1 MQLPKISQGYR
12 LLFQF
17 SEAIKF
23 IHDYVAKS
31 ITNWGV
37 TFAFTKKKIWNDIAK
52 KKKKQ
57 TEKPPKTTKKLT
69 EMKIGRISRLH
80 ISLVSRKLYHRNLLL
95 YVFFFTD
102 SIDKMSKRVKD
113 YLERFPAFDL
123 LSSRALKI
131 DNKLNTSLFDL
142 IEI

>member
-52 KKKKQ
+52 KKQKK
-57 TEKPPKTTKKLT
+57 KPKNNQKANRNKDRKDF
-69 EMKIGRISRLH
+69 KITYKS
-80 ISLVSRKLYHRNLLL
+80 
-95 YVFFFTD
+95 
-102 SIDKMSKRVKD
+102 
-113 YLERFPAFDL
+113 RFP
-123 LSSRALKI
+123 
-131 DNKLNTSLFDL
+131 
-142 IEI
+142 

>member
-23 IHDYVAKS
+23 IHDNVPKS

-52 KKKKQ
+52 KKNKQ
-57 TEKPPKTTKKLT
+57 KNPQNNQKANRNKDRKDF
-69 EMKIGRISRLH
+69 KITYKS
-80 ISLVSRKLYHRNLLL
+80 
-95 YVFFFTD
+95 
-102 SIDKMSKRVKD
+102 
-113 YLERFPAFDL
+113 RFP
-123 LSSRALKI
+123 
-131 DNKLNTSLFDL
+131 
-142 IEI
+142 

>member
-37 TFAFTKKKIWNDIAK
+37 TFAFTKKKNWNDIAK
-52 KKKKQ
+52 KNKK
-57 TEKPPKTTKKLT
+57 TPKNNQKADRNKDRKDL
-69 EMKIGRISRLH
+69 KITYKS
-80 ISLVSRKLYHRNLLL
+80 
-95 YVFFFTD
+95 
-102 SIDKMSKRVKD
+102 
-113 YLERFPAFDL
+113 RFP
-123 LSSRALKI
+123 
-131 DNKLNTSLFDL
+131 
-142 IEI
+142 

>member
-1 MQLPKISQGYR
+1 MCNYLKSLRDTESIAYFFYQFDPRNVQLPKISQGYR

-52 KKKKQ
+52 KKKKKKTQ
-57 TEKPPKTTKKLT
+57 KQPK
-69 EMKIGRISRLH
+69 S
-80 ISLVSRKLYHRNLLL
+80 
-95 YVFFFTD
+95 
-102 SIDKMSKRVKD
+102 
-113 YLERFPAFDL
+113 
-123 LSSRALKI
+123 
-131 DNKLNTSLFDL
+131 
-142 IEI
+142 

>member
-52 KKKKQ
+52 KKKKK
-57 TEKPPKTTKKLT
+57 KPKNNQKANRNKDRKDF
-69 EMKIGRISRLH
+69 KITYKS
-80 ISLVSRKLYHRNLLL
+80 
-95 YVFFFTD
+95 
-102 SIDKMSKRVKD
+102 
-113 YLERFPAFDL
+113 RFP
-123 LSSRALKI
+123 
-131 DNKLNTSLFDL
+131 
-142 IEI
+142 

>member
-17 SEAIKF
+17 SEAIKC

-52 KKKKQ
+52 KKNKNKK
-57 TEKPPKTTKKLT
+57 TPKNNQKANRNKDRKDF
-69 EMKIGRISRLH
+69 KITYKS
-80 ISLVSRKLYHRNLLL
+80 
-95 YVFFFTD
+95 
-102 SIDKMSKRVKD
+102 
-113 YLERFPAFDL
+113 RFP
-123 LSSRALKI
+123 
-131 DNKLNTSLFDL
+131 
-142 IEI
+142 

>member
-52 KKKKQ
+52 KKNKNKK
-57 TEKPPKTTKKLT
+57 TPKNNQKANRNKDRKDF
-69 EMKIGRISRLH
+69 KITYKS
-80 ISLVSRKLYHRNLLL
+80 
-95 YVFFFTD
+95 
-102 SIDKMSKRVKD
+102 
-113 YLERFPAFDL
+113 RFP
-123 LSSRALKI
+123 
-131 DNKLNTSLFDL
+131 
-142 IEI
+142 

>member
-17 SEAIKF
+17 SEAITF

-52 KKKKQ
+52 KKKK
-57 TEKPPKTTKKLT
+57 KNPKNNQKANRNKDRKDF
-69 EMKIGRISRLH
+69 KITYKS
-80 ISLVSRKLYHRNLLL
+80 
-95 YVFFFTD
+95 
-102 SIDKMSKRVKD
+102 
-113 YLERFPAFDL
+113 RFP
-123 LSSRALKI
+123 
-131 DNKLNTSLFDL
+131 
-142 IEI
+142 

>member
-52 KKKKQ
+52 KKKK
-57 TEKPPKTTKKLT
+57 KNPKNNQKANRNKDRKDF
-69 EMKIGRISRLH
+69 KITYKS
-80 ISLVSRKLYHRNLLL
+80 
-95 YVFFFTD
+95 
-102 SIDKMSKRVKD
+102 
-113 YLERFPAFDL
+113 RFP
-123 LSSRALKI
+123 
-131 DNKLNTSLFDL
+131 
-142 IEI
+142 